1 MRSFLMAQGQWR
13 LMKKGK
19 PIKQVQPPIA
29 AVPATEDA
37 EEIPAQEEATE
48 EVDEDIL
55 DAWEE
60 NNVKA
65 LGNIFLRL
73 SPDIQA
79 KHKSQEDAWA
89 LYQAIDTEYGK
100 PRVMGIYSEFKNA
113 LDIQIPGNAD
123 PVPAIDKMMAH
134 FGRLAE
140 AQALVPEF
148 IKATSGS

>member
-1 MRSFLMAQGQWR
+1 MAQGQWR

-19 PIKQVQPPIA
+19 PTKKVRPPIA
-29 AVPATEDA
+29 AVPATDET
-37 EEIPAQEEATE
+37 EEIPAQESSTAD
-48 EVDEDIL
+48 VDEAEL
-55 DAWEE
+55 ETWEE

-89 LYQAIDTEYGK
+89 LYQAIDAEYGK
-100 PRVMGIYSEFKNA
+100 PGVMGIYSEFKNA

-134 FGRLAE
+134 FGRLLG
-140 AQALVPEF
+140 QGPRSLGSVYPEHF
-148 IKATSGS
+148 